1 MTKPQN
7 IAAIEQATGRS
18 WDDWLSWF
26 AQQHADQLT
35 HKQIA
40 ELAAEWL
47 AQQSVDSPG
56 WWSQSVAVAY
66 EQSIGRR
73 APGQVSDGSFTAT
86 VSRTYN
92 LSRHELWASC
102 QAFLEQ
108 NTEFDDVAI
117 TNERTSQTPVRDY
130 WRCDLGSAKVTWA
143 VEQKTGD
150 KSLLVITHERLASA
164 DDALQWRVFWTDILD
179 GPFEKSQT

>member
-7 IAAIEQATGRS
+7 IAAIEQATGQS
-18 WDDWLSWF
+18 WDAWLAWF

-40 ELAAEWL
+40 ELAADRL
-47 AQQSVDSPG
+47 TQQSVDSPG

-73 APGQVSDGSFTAT
+73 APGQGRDGSFTAT

-108 NTEFDDVAI
+108 YTEFDGIAI
-117 TNERTSQTPVRDY
+117 TNARMSQTPVRDY
-130 WRCDLGSAKVTWA
+130 WRCDLGDAKVTWA
-143 VEQKTGD
+143 VEQKTEG
-150 KSLLVITHERLASA
+150 KSLLVVTHERLASA
-164 DDALQWRVFWTDILD
+164 DDALQRRVFWTDILN
-179 GPFEKSQT
+179 GPFEKSRT